1 LTFMTLAYR
10 RHVWVYIAST
20 LVLVACQTSRRKHPL
35 ELANPGATFEVR
47 LAGCMSP
54 GENTRRFGSRV
65 RTALLW
71 SSERVHNATYLPC
84 TATIE
89 AVTAAERHAIYRVSR
104 TRDGA
109 YVEQLLRRMP

>member
-1 LTFMTLAYR
+1 MTFAHS
-10 RHVWVYIAST
+10 RHIRAYIAASV
-20 LVLVACQTSRRKHPL
+20 VLLGCQSSRRRHPL
-35 ELANPGATFEVR
+35 EVANPGATFEVR
-47 LAGCMSP
+47 LTGCTST

-65 RTALLW
+65 RTAMLW
-71 SSERVHNATYLPC
+71 SSERVHNATYIPC

-109 YVEQLLRRMP
+109 FVEQLIPRMP